1 MITIIVLFLTLM
13 IGIAIGVALGVLL
26 CINQEKRD
34 GVYDIHNEIIRNKYG
49 RDIDAKGK

>member
-1 MITIIVLFLTLM
+1 MMTLIIMFLSLVIGLA
-13 IGIAIGVALGVLL
+13 IGIAVGVIL

>member
-1 MITIIVLFLTLM
+1 MTLIVLFFSLAIGIA
-13 IGIAIGVALGVLL
+13 IGIAIGVIL

-34 GVYDIHNEIIRNKYG
+34 GVYEIHNEIIRNKYG

>member
-1 MITIIVLFLTLM
+1 MMTLIVLFFSLA
-13 IGIAIGVALGVLL
+13 IGIAIGVAIGVIL

-34 GVYDIHNEIIRNKYG
+34 GVYEIHNEIIRNKYG